1 MLSIS
6 YQVVR
11 VSSQDAVIPVT
22 LADGSVVTA
31 SVPSVDVE
39 MVPVDRMGAGT
50 IKLSFTGDERAQASA
65 TFISGATVTVPWG
78 SLPAAQ

>member
-11 VSSQDAVIPVT
+11 VSSQDAVVPVT

-31 SVPSVDVE
+31 SVPSVEVE

-50 IKLSFTGDERAQASA
+50 IKLSFTGDERAQATA
-65 TFISGATVTVPWG
+65 AFIYGATVTVPWG